1 MLQSL
6 FLMVLIGYGLDVINM
21 KYTTNFTREEL
32 IASSTARK
40 LKIDNTPSKEV
51 EANLKLLA

>member
-1 MLQSL
+1 
-6 FLMVLIGYGLDVINM
+6 MVLIGYGLDVINM

-51 EANLKLLA
+51 GANLKLLA